1 MKILPNTIICLHEIQ
16 NPKWLNDVFE
26 SLINNYHIIR
36 IEELE
41 DYYYN
46 NKSLKN
52 SCHITFDDGDISFYN
67 NVFPIIKKHKIHVSI
82 YVSPLVA
89 KDRKNFWFQEVKG
102 YNEEKLFEITK
113 KVTSINI
120 EHFQSGEIKQL
131 LKMLQLEVIWEIIK
145 LYQKQTNTPPKSP
158 MNMTEKQLIEVKSS
172 GLVDIGAHTLN
183 HPILTNETKAIATSE
198 IAGSIDLLNDVL
210 NCETKYFV
218 YPNGAY
224 GEREINILKD
234 KGIKLA
240 FTTKR
245 DKISSLQNPLSIP
258 RSGSPFISVFK
269 NNNAYI
275 FSKCMVQLLVGEK
288 RYYNYANTWSS
299 IASNILK

>member
-1 MKILPNTIICLHEIQ
+1 MKILPNTIICLHEIH
-16 NPKWLNDVFE
+16 NPQWLNNAFE
-26 SLINNYHIIR
+26 SLIKNYHIIR

-67 NVFPIIKKHKIHVSI
+67 NAFPIIKKHKIHVSI
-82 YVSPLVA
+82 YVSPLMA
-89 KDRKNFWFQEVKG
+89 KDRKNFWFQEVSG
-102 YNEEKLFEITK
+102 YNEEKLLEIIK
-113 KVTSINI
+113 KVTNINI
-120 EHFQSGEIKQL
+120 EHFQSGEIKKL
-131 LKMLQLEVIWEIIK
+131 LKTLQLEVIEEIIK
-145 LYQKQTNTPPKSP
+145 LYQKETNTPPKSP

-172 GLVDIGAHTLN
+172 GLVNIGAHTLN
-183 HPILTNETKAIATSE
+183 HPILTNETNAIAISE

-210 NCETKYFV
+210 NCETRYFV

-224 GEREINILKD
+224 GEREMNILRD

-275 FSKCMVQLLVGEK
+275 FSKCMVQLLAGEK
-288 RYYNYANTWSS
+288 RYYKYANTWSS
-299 IASNILK
+299 VATNILK

>member
-183 HPILTNETKAIATSE
+183 HPILTNETKAVATSE